1 MNPVSQDPVPLD
13 PSPLASLDLRDIHA
27 AAVPEF
33 WPLAPGWWLLA
44 LLVLA
49 VLAVSSWWLIRIWRQ
64 RRHEARILSE
74 LDTLAE
80 SSSAEAATLI
90 STLLRRVAL
99 MRFKRIDVASLSGN
113 DWLGFLDGTGGN
125 GDFVNGAG
133 RVLATVPYSA
143 PSALPGNTDSNNEAL
158 LSLARQWI
166 HSNLGKKK

>member
-1 MNPVSQDPVPLD
+1 MNALPTAPLTVD

-49 VLAVSSWWLIRIWRQ
+49 VLIVSSWWLIKIWRQ
-64 RRHEARILSE
+64 RKHEARILSE

-80 SSSAEAATLI
+80 SSPADAATQI
-90 STLLRRVAL
+90 STLMRRVAL

-113 DWLGFLDGTGGN
+113 DWLGFLDDTGGN

-133 RVLATVPYSA
+133 SELATVPYSV
-143 PSALPGNTDSNNEAL
+143 PTTVPGSNESNNEAL

-166 HSNLGKKK
+166 HINLGKKK